1 MCSVSKKT
9 EKKER
14 LSNNGI
20 TSMVKTT
27 VCR

>member
-14 LSNNGI
+14 LSKNGI